1 MGENICQRLLE
12 ELPDSERMSEIS
24 TNIQSGIESSMEI
37 LHIFMDNPLVLG
49 KLLGGVSASYL
60 RRFILRKMKRLVSSS
75 QK

>member
-24 TNIQSGIESSMEI
+24 TNIQTGIESSMEI
-37 LHIFMDNPLVLG
+37 WHIFMDNPLVLG
-49 KLLGGVSASYL
+49 MLLGGVSASYL
-60 RRFILRKMKRLVSSS
+60 RRFILKKMKRLVSSS